1 MMLTEKMRYTHSQ
14 HNMPHMHAH
23 TAHTHIVSLYMQL
36 KQLLSNELPYEEDW
50 EDGSIN
56 NSILESV
63 DDSSTVHSDNTSPAP
78 SINTEAL
85 NKVCSIRKIYLRQ
98 HQVGTA
104 NFYFL

>member
-1 MMLTEKMRYTHSQ
+1 MHNTTCKHSTHAR
-14 HNMPHMHAH
+14 HNTH
-23 TAHTHIVSLYMQL
+23 THTTHTHIVSSYMQL

-63 DDSSTVHSDNTSPAP
+63 DDSSTVHSNDTSPAP

-85 NKVCSIRKIYLRQ
+85 NKVCSIHI
-98 HQVGTA
+98 
-104 NFYFL
+104 FL